1 MRIHF
6 SGLSKQEL
14 ARRETLF
21 HVANGYLGMR
31 ASFEEG
37 VPTELRSVRGTYIN
51 GYYDSAPIHYE
62 ERLYGFAQTQQSI
75 VNIIDVQGMDILLDG
90 ERFSCFEGTLD
101 NFEQQLDMRRGVYTR
116 DITWTSPKGKQSRLV
131 FSRLAS
137 FELQQLLLMQVAVTP
152 LNWSG
157 TIRIASSQHG
167 DVVQDY
173 DLNDPRKASVGKKMI
188 DVKEA
193 VIVDDLMLMT
203 AKTTQ
208 SKLIMAS
215 AVAHQSLA
223 ELQRGYTAKG
233 EVNEAVFSGQIKE
246 NEPLTLSKYCVFTD
260 ERRFAQP
267 REAALKLIVQARETD
282 FEGWVKK
289 QEDFLRAFWR
299 HAGASVTGDEAL
311 NASLT
316 WSMYTLL
323 ASAGR
328 DGIGNI
334 ASKGLSGEGYEGH
347 YFWDTEIYMFPFFLL
362 TNKDI
367 ALQLLK
373 SRAAM
378 LPAAKAH
385 AREMGH
391 QTGALYAWR
400 TITGSECSAY
410 FPSGSAQYHINGA
423 VARAFLTYYQVT
435 GDLAFMAKT
444 GAEILIETARLWMDA
459 GHSHKGQFRIDSV
472 TGPDEYSCVVNN
484 NYYTNRSAQDHL
496 KGLVKLCADLQ
507 EQGLLDQVIEKTGL
521 AQVELDAFWKAATSM
536 YLPFDEE
543 LGISAQD
550 DAFLTKARMNLANIP
565 KDKFPLLLH
574 FHPLYLY
581 RLQVCKQA
589 DTVLAHFLYEE
600 GEPEEVIRKTY
611 DYYEEI
617 TTHDSSLSEC
627 MFSMMAARTGQVEKA
642 FSYYRASAVLD
653 LEDTHGN
660 TADGIHAANMGG
672 CWMGIVFGFGGL
684 RLHQDGLVFRP
695 CLPDELKGYAFS
707 ITYQGNLIKVRVD
720 SQAARFELLEG
731 QGLNI
736 TVFNQQHML
745 KDTLSVPL
753 NG

>member
-1 MRIHF
+1 MRIRF
-6 SGLSKQEL
+6 SGFDQKEL

-21 HVANGYLGMR
+21 HIANGYLGMR

-37 VPTELRSVRGTYIN
+37 VPAGVRSVRGTYIN
-51 GYYDSAPIHYE
+51 GFYDSAPIHYE
-62 ERLYGFAQTQQSI
+62 EKLYGFAQTQQSI
-75 VNIIDVQGMDILLDG
+75 VNIIDTQGMDILLDG

-101 NFEQQLDMRRGVYTR
+101 HFEQELDMRRGVYTR
-116 DITWTSPKGKQSRLV
+116 DITWTSPKGKQTKLL

-137 FELQQLLLMQVAVTP
+137 FDVQQLIVMQVQVTP

-157 TIRIASSQHG
+157 SIQITSSQHG
-167 DVVQDY
+167 DVVQDF
-173 DLNDPRKASVGKKMI
+173 DLHDPRKASVGKKMI
-188 DVKEA
+188 DVEEA
-193 VIVDDLMLMT
+193 VIRDGVLLMT
-203 AKTTQ
+203 AQTTQ
-208 SKLIMAS
+208 SDLVMAS
-215 AVAHQSLA
+215 AVTHRSVPQLPA
-223 ELQRGYTAKG
+223 EYQTAG
-233 EVNEAVFSGQIKE
+233 EVNEAVFTGAVEK
-246 NEPLTLSKYCVFTD
+246 NESLTLTKYCVFTD
-260 ERRFAQP
+260 ARRFDHPKEDALALLEQAAAADFADWAQ
-267 REAALKLIVQARETD
+267 
-282 FEGWVKK
+282 K
-289 QEDFLRAFWR
+289 QQDYLNQFWH
-299 HAGASVTGDEAL
+299 HAGASVTGDEGL

-362 TNKDI
+362 TNPEI
-367 ALQLLK
+367 ALQLLR

-378 LPAAKAH
+378 LPSAKEH

-423 VARAFLTYYQVT
+423 VARAFLTYYQAT
-435 GDLAFMAKT
+435 GDANFMVDT

-459 GHSHKGQFRIDSV
+459 GHFYDGQFRIDSV

-496 KGLVKLCADLQ
+496 NGLVSLCADLKKA
-507 EQGLLDQVIEKTGL
+507 GRLDAVIRKTGL
-521 AQVELDAFWKAATSM
+521 TQEELGAFQKAAASM
-536 YLPFDEE
+536 YLPFDET

-550 DAFLTKARMNLANIP
+550 DAFLKKARMDLDSIP
-565 KDKFPLLLH
+565 EEKFPLLLH
-574 FHPLYLY
+574 YHPLYLY
-581 RLQVCKQA
+581 RHQVCKQA

-600 GEPEEVIRKTY
+600 GESEDVIRKTY

-684 RLHQDGLVFRP
+684 RLHHDGLVFRP
-695 CLPDELKGYAFS
+695 CLPKELEGYAFTL
-707 ITYQGNLIKVRVD
+707 TYQGSLIKVTVD
-720 SQAARFELLEG
+720 QTAARFEVLEG
-731 QGLNI
+731 AGLDI
-736 TVFNQQHML
+736 TVFGTRYVL
-745 KDTLSVPL
+745 KDKLSVPL